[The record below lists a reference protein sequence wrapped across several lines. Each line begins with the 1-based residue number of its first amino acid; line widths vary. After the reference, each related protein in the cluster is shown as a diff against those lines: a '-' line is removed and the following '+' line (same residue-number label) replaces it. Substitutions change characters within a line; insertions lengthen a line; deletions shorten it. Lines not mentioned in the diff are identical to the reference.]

1 MGRLETARASFV
13 GRSRREPWFTPESTR
28 RATKS
33 MAMSAKKREHPAER
47 CLASTPSPGAVV
59 QLWPIE
65 FVVFGPEILTEFTAK
80 APHGF

>member
-1 MGRLETARASFV
+1 
-13 GRSRREPWFTPESTR
+13 
-28 RATKS
+28 

-47 CLASTPSPGAVV
+47 CLASMPSPGAVV